1 MICNF
6 CEIDD
11 IQHCV
16 LVICN
21 FLRNWCKERSD
32 GIARLRASIQGYA
45 LIWSAQRFEI
55 YSSRIVARRR
65 LRKSTAR
72 LAPCFVSHRSK
83 KYCRNVSFS
92 AVFFYPL
99 RKQWHIIAVRRIS
112 SALTS
117 ISRQSEYIIS
127 RRLYTLS
134 QWCKERSD
142 GIASLRASI
151 QNRVLMIYRNKLLM
165 IYNGKPLIF

>member
-1 MICNF
+1 MLAFQREREDCF
-6 CEIDD
+6 ASDFRQEKQVQRTVFQKTACEE
-11 IQHCV
+11 V
-16 LVICN
+16 
-21 FLRNWCKERSD
+21 
-32 GIARLRASIQGYA
+32 RLASI
-45 LIWSAQRFEI
+45 
-55 YSSRIVARRR
+55 VVVRRSF
-65 LRKSTAR
+65 LSPST
-72 LAPCFVSHRSK
+72 PCFARAHHEKQLSTVFPLLTRHFDQKDDGKWYVFHRL
-83 KYCRNVSFS
+83 
-92 AVFFYPL
+92 FYPL

-134 QWCKERSD
+134 HWCKERSD

-151 QNRVLMIYRNKLLM
+151 QNRVLMIYRNELRM